1 MAGRAGAIDLL
12 TMTGIGRER
21 RDADNLFIMGA
32 STFPQQPAYN
42 PTGPVGALAY
52 WSAEAITT
60 KYLKSP
66 GPLVQA

>member
-1 MAGRAGAIDLL
+1 MPIVPHDATILVVEDN
-12 TMTGIGRER
+12 
-21 RDADNLFIMGA
+21 ADNLFIMGA

-52 WSAEAITT
+52 WSAEAIVT

-66 GPLVQA
+66 GPLVHA